1 MKAFI
6 TQYGLC
12 IFYFLIKTW
21 KKNMKKR
28 AIFTALFTSLS
39 SIVSFAGQTDTQ
51 VTINQQQ
58 QQTIPMVAQLTGD
71 MAQRIVNAAAIAAK
85 KDNLAVSITVVDAS
99 GQTLAVLRDHFAG
112 VHTIRA
118 SYKKAYTANS
128 QKRETAVIAKGIKE
142 GTIPADLR
150 YLDEN
155 ILILDGGVP
164 IYINDTV
171 VGAVG
176 VGGAH
181 GSEDVRVAKA
191 GIKAL
196 WLAQSKN

>member
-1 MKAFI
+1 
-6 TQYGLC
+6 
-12 IFYFLIKTW
+12 
-21 KKNMKKR
+21 MKKW
-28 AIFTALFTSLS
+28 AIFTALIASLS
-39 SIVSFAGQTDTQ
+39 SLASVAGQTEMQINTH
-51 VTINQQQ
+51 NQQLEN
-58 QQTIPMVAQLTGD
+58 VAMMARLTGK
-71 MAQRIVNAAAIAAK
+71 MAQRIINAASAAAH

-99 GQTLAVLRDHFAG
+99 GQTLAVLRDHRAG

-181 GSEDVRVAKA
+181 CSEDVRVAKA

-196 WLAQSKN
+196 WLAQ

>member
-1 MKAFI
+1 V
-6 TQYGLC
+6 
-12 IFYFLIKTW
+12 
-21 KKNMKKR
+21 
-28 AIFTALFTSLS
+28 LFTSLS

-58 QQTIPMVAQLTGD
+58 QQTIPMVAQLTGE
-71 MAQRIVNAAAIAAK
+71 MAQRIVNAASVAAL

-99 GQTLAVLRDHFAG
+99 GQTLAVLHDHRAG

-196 WLAQSKN
+196 WLAQ